1 MKYKKLGRTGIEVSE
16 YALGC
21 WPFAGGE
28 VWGTQSDET
37 SIAAVHAALDAGI
50 NFFDTAEGYGEGRSE
65 RVLGRALAGRR
76 QEAVIATKVSASNL
90 SPDGIVR
97 SCERSLGYL
106 RTEYIDLYQVHWPS
120 RSVPLADTV
129 GALERLREQGKVR
142 AIGVCNF
149 GVGDLADL
157 LEIGGVATDQLPYS
171 LLWRVIEGS
180 IQPVLLANEIGIIC
194 YSPLA
199 QGLLT
204 GRYASAD
211 EVPDGLART
220 RHFAGT
226 RPRAKHGEPG
236 CEAEVFAALARV
248 RRVADGVGEPMASV
262 ALAWVRQQRGVASLL
277 VGARSP
283 DEVRRNLPAF
293 DLTLT
298 ADTIKEL
305 SAVTEEVKRRLGPN
319 PDMWDSDSRMR

>member
-1 MKYKKLGRTGIEVSE
+1 MKYKLLGRTGIEVSE

-28 VWGTQSDET
+28 VWGAQSDET

-50 NFFDTAEGYGEGRSE
+50 NFFDTAESYGDGRSE
-65 RVLGRALAGRR
+65 RVLGQALEGRR
-76 QEAVIATKVSASNL
+76 HEAVIATKVSASNL
-90 SPDGIVR
+90 SPDRIAR

-106 RTEYIDLYQVHWPS
+106 RTEWIDLYQVHWPS
-120 RSVPLADTV
+120 RSVPLAETI

-149 GVGDLADL
+149 GVADLADL
-157 LEIGGVATDQLPYS
+157 LATGSIETDQLPYS
-171 LLWRVIEGS
+171 LLWRVIEDA
-180 IQPVLLANEIGIIC
+180 ILPVLLANEIGIIC

-204 GRYASAD
+204 DRYASAD

-226 RPRAKHGEPG
+226 RPLAKHEEPG
-236 CEAEVFAALARV
+236 CEAEVFAALKAV
-248 RRVADGVGEPMASV
+248 RRVADGLGEPMANV
-262 ALAWVRQQRGVASLL
+262 ALAWARQQPGVTSLL
-277 VGARSP
+277 VGARNP
-283 DEVRRNLPAF
+283 EEVLRNLSAF

-298 ADTIKEL
+298 AEIIGEL
-305 SAVTEEVKRRLGPN
+305 SRATEEVKRRLGSN
-319 PDMWDSDSRMR
+319 PDMWDSKSRMQ